1 MFKISALLLGILVL
15 TGLVTPNAQAA
26 GLPIVISATVDYAHN
41 TLTITG
47 QNFGSSPTV
56 MLDSMTFPTMTS
68 ASKQIVA
75 DFPNTSPP
83 SSFTPGTYF
92 LTVTF
97 RNQLPSIFAVDIGAN
112 GPQGP
117 QGIAG
122 PAGPQ
127 GLQGI
132 QGLPGT
138 AGAPGALGPP
148 GPMGPAGAAG
158 AMGATGAQGS
168 QGPQGVPGLTGAPGA
183 VGPQGP
189 AGAAGGLPTCTA
201 PDVAVF
207 YNGAFICKSA
217 MPRYTD
223 NGDGTVTDNL
233 TGLMWQTE
241 SSDVLNQTYTWT
253 QSSPFADGSLFN
265 NFLATLKGGEWN
277 SPDSALYSVVDVG
290 AGFTAQEIASV
301 NGANNP
307 TPCLANH
314 CDWRIPTR
322 AELRTL
328 VEFSEVCPALPGFP
342 CINPIFGATQ
352 ASKYWSTTSDPSF
365 FVSGNDKA
373 YCVDFSNGSD
383 CEDFKGASHYA
394 RAVRFR

>member
-1 MFKISALLLGILVL
+1 MTKTFALLLSMLVL
-15 TGLVTPNAQAA
+15 AGVVTPRAQAA
-26 GLPIVISATVDYAHN
+26 GLPVVISATVDYAHK
-41 TLTITG
+41 TVTITG

-56 MLDSMTFPTMTS
+56 TLDSMTFPTMSS
-68 ASKQIVA
+68 ASKQIIA

-83 SSFTPGTYF
+83 SSFAPGTYF

-97 RNQLPSIFAVDIGAN
+97 RNQLPTIFAVDIGAN

-117 QGIAG
+117 QGVAG

-127 GLQGI
+127 GLQGA
-132 QGLPGT
+132 QGLTGA
-138 AGAPGALGPP
+138 AGATGAMGPP

-168 QGPQGVPGLTGAPGA
+168 QGPQGPLGLTGAPGA
-183 VGPQGP
+183 PGPQGP
-189 AGAAGGLPTCTA
+189 AGGLPSCTS
-201 PDVAVF
+201 PDVAVL

-217 MPRYTD
+217 VPRYTV

-265 NFLATLKGGEWN
+265 NFLASLNGGEWY
-277 SPDSALYSVVDVG
+277 SPDSALYSIADVG
-290 AGFTAQEIASV
+290 AGVTAQEIV
-301 NGANNP
+301 TPNGANDP
-307 TPCLANH
+307 TPCFANH
-314 CDWRIPTR
+314 CDWRVPTR

-328 VEFSEVCPALPGFP
+328 IEFSEVCPALPGFP
-342 CINPIFGATQ
+342 CINPIFGPTQ
-352 ASKYWSTTSDPSF
+352 ASIYWAVTTD
-365 FVSGNDKA
+365 GNDQA
-373 YCVDFSNGSD
+373 YCVDFSKGSD
-383 CEDFKGASHYA
+383 CEDSKRASHYA
-394 RAVRFR
+394 RAVRTFR